1 MLRFVW
7 TAHQRDGE
15 FPVYTTSWPDSHTS
29 TGQENFEQMAQDA
42 TFDSPHVALMCNRLD
57 QRSLLRATPPSGSHT
72 VEDLD
77 ASCIEHY
84 RERLRFASRIS
95 TTTSGF
101 PREVQG
107 DHLSGIC
114 CSPLNLV
121 DSAAKRMGA
130 GIDDCHGVWTFEQTR
145 GESRFDKI
153 GLRTWTN
160 ESALCGLL
168 ASMLSVA
175 SNAFNALPV
184 GAGEASGP
192 SNASSARRHVVWAG
206 EDLTDLPPSPAFAK
220 EVIRTRADAKWDFAL
235 FSYSMVEGNAT
246 DCQDVRIIAIM
257 EVKRYISL
265 ETLAGI
271 VALGSGGSKPPEVLG
286 GSKASASA
294 RLLAQLV
301 EYCMSTGARTG
312 VIFSGAYLQVVDMDG
327 TNKPRITVRTPSVAP
342 ACGPILETP
351 SRSGNDLKTR
361 YNLPCTLLALMTHAL
376 ERAERLGQR
385 PILQK
390 HALDENSDEFYKHV
404 ESSGSSQDRPS
415 SRQLRSHTRRVRS
428 RPAPRGSAQGLLDE
442 AKFRPD
448 VELRGLPIGGGACAR
463 VYRAYVLSG
472 QIMPTSSGTT
482 LLAKV

>member
-1 MLRFVW
+1 
-7 TAHQRDGE
+7 
-15 FPVYTTSWPDSHTS
+15 
-29 TGQENFEQMAQDA
+29 
-42 TFDSPHVALMCNRLD
+42 
-57 QRSLLRATPPSGSHT
+57 
-72 VEDLD
+72 
-77 ASCIEHY
+77 
-84 RERLRFASRIS
+84 
-95 TTTSGF
+95 
-101 PREVQG
+101 
-107 DHLSGIC
+107 
-114 CSPLNLV
+114 
-121 DSAAKRMGA
+121 
-130 GIDDCHGVWTFEQTR
+130 
-145 GESRFDKI
+145 
-153 GLRTWTN
+153 
-160 ESALCGLL
+160 
-168 ASMLSVA
+168 
-175 SNAFNALPV
+175 
-184 GAGEASGP
+184 
-192 SNASSARRHVVWAG
+192 
-206 EDLTDLPPSPAFAK
+206 
-220 EVIRTRADAKWDFAL
+220 
-235 FSYSMVEGNAT
+235 
-246 DCQDVRIIAIM
+246 M

-301 EYCMSTGARTG
+301 EYCMGTGARTG
-312 VIFSGAYLQVVDMDG
+312 VIFSGAYLLVVDMDG

-351 SRSGNDLKTR
+351 SRSGNDLETR

-390 HALDENSDEFYKHV
+390 HVLDENSDADYKHV

-428 RPAPRGSAQGLLDE
+428 RPTPRGSAQGLLDE
-442 AKFRPD
+442 AKSRPD

-482 LLAKV
+482 LLAKVYWLRGQSYQHYEDTFHPVALHEARIYRALEVLQGESVPHVVGILTRGAGTEQQLQQWCDDSTFAVTSAVTPRAPLPEADIDTPPLRASRGSDKDKASIKLCPTPPRQVLGLVLTDAGKTLAEMSYKDLIQLAQSVEADVEVSVGSMAAALKEAFLRSARSIHAAGVLHCDIRAANMCVAVEQGKLRCRFIDFHLATFADPQKDGKHFGNELQRVEEVVDDSLSNILSA